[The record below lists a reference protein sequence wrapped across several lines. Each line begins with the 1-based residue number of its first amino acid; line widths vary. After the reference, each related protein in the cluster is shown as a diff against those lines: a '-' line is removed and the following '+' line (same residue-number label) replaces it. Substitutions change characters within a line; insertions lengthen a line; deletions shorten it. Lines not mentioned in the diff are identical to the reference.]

1 MNKRLAC
8 AAVVSLVLAAAFL
21 RPRHRTLCEGFLP
34 PNDMKIP
41 VGDFRAKGI
50 QEEMFNS
57 VLDRVQAV
65 YGPIVAQHGG
75 ELVINRKWDD
85 PTVNANAQRYGSRWI
100 INMYGGLARHPAVT
114 PEGFATVACHELG
127 HHLGGFPK
135 IWGLFGSWASNEG
148 EADYFATL
156 KCLRLVLPDQAPADL
171 DPIAREGCAGVFPE
185 GPGRDHCG
193 LGTMASFSTTALL
206 ADISHAPRPS
216 LATPDPAVVEKT
228 NNDHPAP
235 QCRLDTL
242 FAGALCARQVGEEL
256 SNGDPGPGACTSPA
270 FNVGLRPLC
279 WYKPPVPSPPAS
291 AFAARPVADV
301 RTIEARLEGLRRAL
315 SGGGI

>member
-171 DPIAREGCAGVFPE
+171 DPIQPKDRVLLFELARGQLVRA
-185 GPGRDHCG
+185 RDRHHPIDTVHDLKDRDVLVG
-193 LGTMASFSTTALL
+193 DDAFTDRA
-206 ADISHAPRPS
+206 
-216 LATPDPAVVEKT
+216 
-228 NNDHPAP
+228 NNRA
-235 QCRLDTL
+235 L
-242 FAGALCARQVGEEL
+242 FA
-256 SNGDPGPGACTSPA
+256 
-270 FNVGLRPLC
+270 
-279 WYKPPVPSPPAS
+279 
-291 AFAARPVADV
+291 
-301 RTIEARLEGLRRAL
+301 
-315 SGGGI
+315 SG